1 MPKYKNDERTMGE
14 IGMNDM
20 INKGK
25 QRFLLKSF
33 LEEYTQSMTELVSRK
48 SGSVTESE
56 WEALNAAIDAVKMEA
71 EKINVLYISEE
82 DE

>member
-1 MPKYKNDERTMGE
+1 MPKRKDDKRTMGE
-14 IGMNDM
+14 IEMNDM

-25 QRFLLKSF
+25 HRFLLKSF